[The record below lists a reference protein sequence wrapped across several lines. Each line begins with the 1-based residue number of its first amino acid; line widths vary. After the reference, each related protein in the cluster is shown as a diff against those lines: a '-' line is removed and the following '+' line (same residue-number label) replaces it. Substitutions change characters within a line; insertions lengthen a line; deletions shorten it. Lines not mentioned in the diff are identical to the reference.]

1 MKFNRIYGNIAKP
14 LRTVC
19 MKQNLNIEPENEK
32 KVPSKRETKRSEI
45 MRALPL
51 LESTR
56 VLLSVVVLF
65 DVRKAV
71 PCAQGGMFL

>member
-1 MKFNRIYGNIAKP
+1 
-14 LRTVC
+14 
-19 MKQNLNIEPENEK
+19 
-32 KVPSKRETKRSEI
+32 

-71 PCAQGGMFL
+71 PCAQGGMFLRSISELPYLTHIYTYEYISIFYTIHEQKW